1 MKQRNNSID
10 IFRYVC
16 ALMVVAIHAHPFCE
30 LGVNADFFFSTLLP
44 RIAVPFF
51 FAASGYFYIKKLE
64 SGTERCFSRY
74 LKRIV
79 TTYALWS
86 VIYFIFT
93 FCKGGYSAL
102 KWFAVS
108 SVYNFFVKG
117 SYYHFWFFPALIIS
131 VCLITVFYK
140 MNLKKTAAARINATL
155 YNRLYRLCVLQD
167 WCSDPVA
174 SGSLRIGIFYD
185 YQKNF
190 YDGIPVFC
198 MWKAH

>member
-1 MKQRNNSID
+1 
-10 IFRYVC
+10 
-16 ALMVVAIHAHPFCE
+16 MVVAIHAHPFCE

-64 SGTERCFSRY
+64 SGAERCFSQY

-108 SVYNFFVKG
+108 SVYNFFIKG

-140 MNLKKTAAARINATL
+140 MNLKKTAVARINATL

-167 WCSDPVA
+167 WCSDSVA

>member
-1 MKQRNNSID
+1 
-10 IFRYVC
+10 
-16 ALMVVAIHAHPFCE
+16 MVVAIHAHPFCE

-64 SGTERCFSRY
+64 SGAERCFSQY

-117 SYYHFWFFPALIIS
+117 SLLSFLVFPGFDYIGMLD
-131 VCLITVFYK
+131 
-140 MNLKKTAAARINATL
+140 NRIL
-155 YNRLYRLCVLQD
+155 
-167 WCSDPVA
+167 
-174 SGSLRIGIFYD
+174 
-185 YQKNF
+185 
-190 YDGIPVFC
+190 
-198 MWKAH
+198 